1 MAEIVMPRL
10 SDTME
15 EGTILSW
22 LVADGETVSRGQELV
37 EIETDKANMTYESDQ
52 EGVLRTLAAE
62 GETLPVGAPIA
73 RVGEASRA
81 RACLERRRRGQR
93 PKTMMMSRPSGRPAC
108 TRLVRAPTADLS
120 PVEPASPEVA
130 GAVETRRE

>member
-1 MAEIVMPRL
+1 MPAAEIVMPRL

-22 LVADGETVSRGQELV
+22 LATDGEHVKRGQELV

-52 EGVLRTLAAE
+52 EGVLQTIAAE

-73 RVGEASRA
+73 RIGADDPGATNSTTDKNDHEPASRPAGVRAVGEATD
-81 RACLERRRRGQR
+81 GD
-93 PKTMMMSRPSGRPAC
+93 G
-108 TRLVRAPTADLS
+108 S
-120 PVEPASPEVA
+120 PIAAS
-130 GAVETRRE
+130 

>member
-22 LVADGETVSRGQELV
+22 LIADGEHVRRGQELV

-52 EGVLRTLAAE
+52 EGVLQRIAAE
-62 GETLPVGAPIA
+62 GDTLPVGAAIAHIGSGDDPEISVATEVPAAGIPTTATPKSEASPTGA
-73 RVGEASRA
+73 RV
-81 RACLERRRRGQR
+81 
-93 PKTMMMSRPSGRPAC
+93 K
-108 TRLVRAPTADLS
+108 
-120 PVEPASPEVA
+120 ASPLA
-130 GAVETRRE
+130 RRIASERGVD